1 MLKIETVPIGMI
13 KPNVRNPRKNAEAVE
28 PVARSITTYGF
39 LNPLITDENLN
50 LAAGNT
56 RLAAAKRLGLTEVPV
71 IRVPGLVGSKFTG
84 FAIADNK
91 TAEIASWDS
100 ELLAIITKELSLD
113 SEFDLSAL
121 GFDDMELTKL
131 LDSGIDQLEKDEDDA
146 PPLPEEAVSKPGDL
160 YILGEHR
167 LLCGDS
173 TDPEDLKR
181 LLAGEQISCTVTDPP
196 YGVAYLSRGK
206 NRERWGTIKNDDLSS
221 EGLETFLRQVF
232 TNIAGVC
239 RPGATAYICHGISM
253 AGIRVAFER
262 AFIAA
267 GFHLSSTIVWV
278 KQVASM
284 GHQDFRERHECLLY
298 GWCGEGHRRVRDR
311 RETTVWEIDREG
323 SYKHPTQKPVALFSR
338 ALRNSTIRGEC
349 VLDPFVG
356 SGTTMIAYE
365 QLGRRCF
372 ALEIEPKYCDVVVQ
386 RWSQYTGKKA
396 QRIPAIVA
404 AVPEEVTEHHAPA

>member
-1 MLKIETVPIGMI
+1 MLKMETVPIGMI
-13 KPNVRNPRKNAEAVE
+13 KPNVRNPRRNAEAIE
-28 PVARSITTYGF
+28 PVAKSIETYGF
-39 LNPLITDENLN
+39 LNPLITDEQLN
-50 LAAGNT
+50 LAAGHT
-56 RLAAAKRLGLTEVPV
+56 RLAAAQRLGLTEVPV

-91 TAEIASWDS
+91 TAEIASWDT

-173 TDPEDLKR
+173 TDPDDLK
-181 LLAGEQISCTVTDPP
+181 LLLSGEEISCIVTDPP
-196 YGVAYLSRGK
+196 YGVAYQSRGK
-206 NRERWGTIKNDDLSS
+206 NRERWGTIKNDDLSAD
-221 EGLETFLRQVF
+221 GLETFLRQVF

-284 GHQDFRERHECLLY
+284 GH
-298 GWCGEGHRRVRDR
+298 
-311 RETTVWEIDREG
+311 
-323 SYKHPTQKPVALFSR
+323 
-338 ALRNSTIRGEC
+338 
-349 VLDPFVG
+349 
-356 SGTTMIAYE
+356 
-365 QLGRRCF
+365 
-372 ALEIEPKYCDVVVQ
+372 
-386 RWSQYTGKKA
+386 
-396 QRIPAIVA
+396 
-404 AVPEEVTEHHAPA
+404 